1 MSVDFVR
8 HIVNPIL
15 SRVIDVK
22 KGEHVKILDEIRRII
37 SDYEEKYGFSIYGG
51 EVDKLVDFLISSDFD
66 YLVKVFDT
74 YGLRDALV
82 NILEEALEAYRSH
95 GEISKAIESRIIM
108 LKNNKGIR
116 RNKDHQVQSIDELIA
131 SLKLKY
137 SNIEFNPSRKEVRV
151 ELGEGR
157 FAKIKLYRRKIV
169 INMVIELKE
178 DDIGLLNKEL
188 QRILE
193 CSG

>member
-1 MSVDFVR
+1 MGVDFVR

-15 SRVIDVK
+15 SRVIDVE
-22 KGEHVKILDEIRRII
+22 KGEHVKILDEIRGII

-51 EVDKLVDFLISSDFD
+51 EVDKLVDFLNSSDFD

-116 RNKDHQVQSIDELIA
+116 RSKDYQAQSIDELVA
-131 SLKLKY
+131 TLKLKY

-151 ELGEGR
+151 ELREGK
-157 FAKIKLYRRKIV
+157 FAKIKLYRRKIAV
-169 INMVIELKE
+169 NMVIELK
-178 DDIGLLNKEL
+178 DNIGLLDKEL
-188 QRILE
+188 LGILE
-193 CSG
+193 CFG

>member
-1 MSVDFVR
+1 MGVDFVR

-15 SRVIDVK
+15 SRVIDVE
-22 KGEHVKILDEIRRII
+22 KGEHVKILDEIRGII
-37 SDYEEKYGFSIYGG
+37 SDYEEKYGFSVYGG
-51 EVDKLVDFLISSDFD
+51 EVDKLVDFLNSSDFD

-82 NILEEALEAYRSH
+82 DILEEALEAYRSH

-116 RNKDHQVQSIDELIA
+116 RSKDYQAQSIDELVA
-131 SLKLKY
+131 TLKLKY

-151 ELGEGR
+151 ELREGK
-157 FAKIKLYRRKIV
+157 FAKIKLYRRKIAV
-169 INMVIELKE
+169 NMVIELK
-178 DDIGLLNKEL
+178 DNIGLLDKEL
-188 QRILE
+188 LGILE
-193 CSG
+193 CFG